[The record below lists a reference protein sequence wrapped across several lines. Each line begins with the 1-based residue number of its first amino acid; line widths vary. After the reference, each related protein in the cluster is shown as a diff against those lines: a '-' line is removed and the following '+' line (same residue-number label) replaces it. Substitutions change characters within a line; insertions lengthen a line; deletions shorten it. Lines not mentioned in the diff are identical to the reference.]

1 MIFYGAVLYW
11 ISRIFYL
18 YVCFNNY
25 TNNWL
30 LDISLKKLCWT
41 CLLLESN
48 LIWFHDP
55 SVQMSIFM
63 LHLKRS
69 WNTQFKKIQDQKDI
83 TAPSFSVDGTLYTY
97 CFKVQNDFHNP
108 HNSTVIYWLQELS
121 KNSAVCHC
129 ETQFE
134 HINGCHISI
143 TSRSLS
149 TVCTCSYFAH
159 QTIKTFVQWQ

>member
-1 MIFYGAVLYW
+1 MEQSCTGFLAYF
-11 ISRIFYL
+11 ISMYASI
-18 YVCFNNY
+18 
-25 TNNWL
+25 TTQTNWL

-41 CLLLESN
+41 YLLLESN
-48 LIWFHDP
+48 LIWFLDP

-63 LHLKRS
+63 LHKRS
-69 WNTQFKKIQDQKDI
+69 LNTQFKKDTRSERHYCAQ
-83 TAPSFSVDGTLYTY
+83 FFCWWLYTLYTY